1 MAKEKAAKPT
11 SASKPKNAKSA
22 IGAPSQ
28 RSQSSRKGKRAWR
41 KNVDLDEVEE
51 GLEEIRSEER
61 VHGYASMSSL
71 SLRGSLTRTFRSALH
86 KLADNELFY
95 VDTEADEKIRN
106 SLPRFSTSQLTSA
119 KILAQRSA
127 VPAVYSR
134 NNSTNSASKRKA
146 VSQADKE
153 RLLRQ
158 AKKPRKGPLNS
169 IVDEADDKWGGAKAA
184 GGIPIVLLDLRVLTE
199 RNPGVSEAVK
209 QSGQYDPWATIEE
222 PQAVDEDDNFGAE
235 EIKNFKKPAPK
246 PPKHPSS
253 SSSLPDP
260 RKAIQLSAVPTPHA
274 GMSYNPPVA
283 AHQELLLQAHSA
295 EEKKEKE
302 AEKTR
307 EVKERMQKAKELEE
321 IGVNNPRPG
330 MTIDEPGDEEEEEE
344 ETPTGEVITKKM
356 PERKTKAQRKKEA
369 RRLEE
374 KRILAQRA
382 AKKKMLSFISG
393 VSAKKIRNT
402 KTPTGEEVAA
412 RRRKLLEAKLKGGM
426 SGRRLGKY
434 KVPKEQIDVQ
444 LGEELSENLR
454 GLKVEGNL
462 FRDRFLNLQQRA
474 LIEPRVPVLPKKR
487 RNKVI
492 EYEKHAWKRFDKVQE
507 KL

>member
-1 MAKEKAAKPT
+1 MAKEKTAKQAVST
-11 SASKPKNAKSA
+11 KPKNIKSSV
-22 IGAPSQ
+22 GAPST

-41 KNVDLDEVEE
+41 KNVDLDAVEE

-61 VHGYASMSSL
+61 LHG
-71 SLRGSLTRTFRSALH
+71 SALH
-86 KLADNELFY
+86 KLGNDELFF
-95 VDTEADEKIRN
+95 VDTQPDEQIRK
-106 SLPRFSTSQLTSA
+106 SLPKFSASQLTSA

-134 NNSTNSASKRKA
+134 HNSTNSASKRKA
-146 VSQADKE
+146 VSHADKE

-169 IVDEADDKWGGAKAA
+169 IVDETDDKWGGAKTA
-184 GGIPIVLLDLRVLTE
+184 
-199 RNPGVSEAVK
+199 GVSEAVK
-209 QSGQYDPWATIEE
+209 NSGHYDPWATTEE
-222 PQAVDEDDNFGAE
+222 PSIAEEDDFGE
-235 EIKNFKKPAPK
+235 EGIQSLYKPPPK
-246 PPKHPSS
+246 PPKHLSS
-253 SSSLPDP
+253 SAASSSDP
-260 RKAIQLSAVPTPHA
+260 RKIIELAAVPPPHA
-274 GMSYNPPVA
+274 GMSYNPPVT
-283 AHQELLLQAHSA
+283 AHQELLLQAHSS

-307 EVKERMQKAKELEE
+307 EVKERMEKARVLEE
-321 IGVNNPRPG
+321 VGGVDRRPG
-330 MTIDEPGDEEEEEE
+330 MTVDEPVEDDEE
-344 ETPTGEVITKKM
+344 ETPSGEVITKKM

-374 KRILAQRA
+374 KRLLAQKA
-382 AKKKMLSFISG
+382 ARKKMLSVLTSI
-393 VSAKKIRNT
+393 SAKKLRKST
-402 KTPTGEEVAA
+402 SPSAHEVAE
-412 RRRKLLEAKLKGGM
+412 RRRQLLAAKLKGGM
-426 SGRRLGKY
+426 AGRRLGKY
-434 KVPKEQIDVQ
+434 KVPEGQVDVQ

-487 RNKVI
+487 RNKIV
-492 EYEKHAWKRFDKVQE
+492 EYEKHAWKRFDKIHD